1 MLPTVISREIEE
13 GMKSFLRTTFPSS
26 TPTFEHTLETFLNEP
41 GQVFKGPYYSLRL
54 PFRPAPPGELP
65 FEEIAF
71 PYRPHLHQARA
82 FARLCGDQPRSTL
95 VATGTGSGKTEC
107 FLFPILDAC
116 AARVGQL
123 GIKAIVI
130 YPMNAL
136 ATDQAKRFAQTIHAD
151 PKLRGKVTAGLFIGG
166 ESDQSVEM
174 KPDWLITNK
183 NHLRNHPPDI
193 LLTNYKMLDYLLL
206 RPGEQELWRYNAPET
221 LRFLVVDELHTF
233 DGAQS
238 TDLACLIRRLKTR
251 LRTPEKHLCCVG
263 TSATLGSIESSGP
276 LVEYAQTV
284 FSEPIDP
291 SSVIGED
298 LLNLGDVVNGYFIR
312 YHGVPEPATSALLPD
327 GHPRSSDRY
336 LAAQYRLWFEKD
348 PPALLAEM
356 AGRLA
361 LGERLR
367 EHSFFRNLLTL
378 AERSGHKVISED
390 WLLHELS
397 PMVSATGDLGHTRR
411 LLDSFLSLCAHAR
424 YLDPKA
430 KKTDQP
436 GPLLRM
442 LVHLWTR
449 ELSRLVAS
457 VGESPRMAFSDDL
470 KGEALKSHLP
480 VIHCRE
486 CGVMGWGGTMRATA
500 DKVATDLQEF
510 YQAFFGKLPSL
521 RLVFPVA
528 DRDGSGPAPGE
539 FTHKLCGLCLTVN
552 AADALKCAGCG
563 ESARFVR
570 VFLSERTRRTQDQ
583 TKADI
588 ACPYCESASG
598 LTILGSRAASLTSIA
613 LSQLYTSPFN
623 GDKQALAFSDNVQDA
638 SHRSG
643 FFAARTFRVN
653 LRTAIRRVIAGATG
667 PLTLADLET
676 RFLDFWRKH
685 SGDRGDLDFIG
696 IFLAPNMEWL
706 SDYESLVKE
715 GRLPAGSNLLK
726 LVEHRTAWEITGEF
740 GFNSRIGRTLEK
752 SGAAIAYADPQL
764 VEPLAGQFI
773 TRVRERAG
781 GFGSLNHDEARS
793 LLQGLI
799 HRLRTG
805 GGIYHA
811 ELDSYV
817 QRGGDTYVFNL
828 QNHMPRFGKF
838 VRAPAFFHQ
847 GTGKFQRFEKLVA
860 GGTSLSWSQRWVLK
874 VLRSIPNASA
884 ESAAIVLEE
893 AVRVLVD
900 AGIFVER
907 SVQGDRVW
915 GIPANQLLLTTDVRL
930 MTCRH
935 CGHSISCAPCEEP
948 AWESSPCL
956 RKTCPG
962 TYAPQPPIQDYF
974 GDLYRSGDVV
984 RIRTAEHTGLLERE
998 AREWVENRFM
1008 ARPPDRRTTDPNLL
1022 SCTPTLEMG
1031 VNIGDLSSVILCTVP
1046 PATSNYVQRVG
1057 RAGRKEGAAVS
1068 LTIASAQSHD
1078 LYYFEVPEDMMAGE
1092 IRPPGTFLNAP
1103 AVLERQFTAFC
1114 FDRWSEQTN
1123 PKPILPHKIDA
1134 VLEVVRHPEGK
1145 SGFPYDYFKF
1155 IESNLEALLAGFLIL
1170 FQPDEL
1176 TQESRETLE
1185 RFARGDGSQDGGLTH
1200 KILTRLSGLAEDRED
1215 LRNRLQK
1222 VGRAIRKNR
1231 ETIARDETLDAE
1243 LDELKQSRDGIHEM
1257 LKQINGRLTLNFFTD
1272 EGLLP
1277 NYAFPEEGVELRSI
1291 ILKKREPAKADEGKY
1306 QAITFEYV
1314 RPAASAITELAPGNV
1329 FYVEGRRLKI
1339 DQVVINESTLQKWHF
1354 CDSCSHMELVDD
1366 AAPGRSECPACDS
1379 PNWADASL
1387 RRDLV
1392 RLRQVVSTS
1401 FDRSSRSHDDKDE
1414 RDPVFYQRHES
1425 VVIPEDAERQAYQI
1439 RGGTVPFG
1447 FEFLGKLTLRV
1458 VNLGQD
1464 SPGIHA
1470 FQLGGREVSSGG
1482 FVLCPDCGKVQS
1494 RRSGEEEEELKH
1506 DLSCR
1511 HRGKDTAPLK
1521 AVFLFRELHSEAIR
1535 VLLPSSSSDEDADMT
1550 SFVAALHL
1558 GLRLYFRGSIDHLK
1572 GCVDERTVRGTD
1584 LRRKYLVLYDQVPGG
1599 TGYLKQLSQK
1609 PEIFLEVLRLSL
1621 AHLQNC
1627 QCATRPAHDSDGCH
1641 RCILQ
1646 SRHARDH
1653 DGLSRTTAIR
1663 LLETILQ
1670 HADQLERVDR
1680 VSDID
1685 IHPLIKSQLEKSFLE
1700 SLRAVPGAQL
1710 QAKIVRNKSGYLWRN
1725 GDAAW
1730 EIAPQI
1736 DIAAGPEMD
1745 VPSIPDFVLY
1755 PVRADQSRPVAV
1767 FLDGFKF
1774 HADEA
1779 SGHNRIARDIQQRQA
1794 LVKSGKYWVWNFSW
1808 EDIQFRNHPAKIP
1821 ATLTGETHVQRRN
1834 EMARQIL
1841 TGDDLALAQSAAGF
1855 TSWSLFL
1862 EFLAR
1867 PNPVLWQRLSY
1878 LYALALPSQLLPVSL
1893 EGAVT
1898 AVTQLCQ
1905 ASSLEA
1911 PGLAGGPPVDGMGG
1925 VYNSDEVTAL
1935 TVMANS
1941 SLKERS
1947 ASGVFMVLRFD
1958 DERRVLEPDF
1968 PRHWRGFLRLLNRL
1982 QFLPFAHVV
1991 TVRGCKV
1998 GAFSGTPDAYRH
2010 FLAGG
2015 EPTRRTDE
2023 LPAVQSGTMSP
2034 DFALVH
2040 PALAAFYKELLQQQ
2054 LARPVIGFEL
2064 AANGRVAA
2072 TAEVAWPD
2080 HKLAVL
2086 GQEFTDDL
2094 SAFRQANWQ
2103 VFTFGTDGL
2112 SSPDSSTIITL
2123 LPPQK

>member
-26 TPTFEHTLETFLNEP
+26 TPTFEHTLETFLSEP

-54 PFRPAPPGELP
+54 PFRPAPPGDLP
-65 FEEIAF
+65 FEHIAF
-71 PYRPHLHQARA
+71 LYRPHLHQARA
-82 FARLCGDQPRSTL
+82 FARLCGDEPRSTL

-123 GIKAIVI
+123 GIKAIII

-174 KPDWLITNK
+174 RPDWVITSK
-183 NHLRNHPPDI
+183 SHQREHPPDI
-193 LLTNYKMLDYLLL
+193 LLTNYKMLDFLLL
-206 RPGEQELWRYNAPET
+206 RPQEQDLWRYNAPET

-251 LRTPEKHLCCVG
+251 LRTPEKHVCCVG
-263 TSATLGSIESSGP
+263 TSATLGSTGSAAP
-276 LVEYAQTV
+276 LLDYARTV
-284 FSEPIDP
+284 FSGDFDAE
-291 SSVIGED
+291 SVIGED
-298 LLNLGDVVNGYFIR
+298 LLDLGDVAAGYFIR
-312 YHGVPEPATSALLPD
+312 YHGVPDAESLALLPND
-327 GHPRSSDRY
+327 HARNPEQY
-336 LAAQYRLWFEKD
+336 LVAQHRLWFEKD
-348 PPALLAEM
+348 APENLGEPE
-356 AGRLA
+356 GRVT

-378 AERSGHKVISED
+378 VERSGRKVISEE

-397 PMVSATGDLGHTRR
+397 QMVSPTGDTGRTRR

-424 YLDPKA
+424 YRDPKA
-430 KKTDQP
+430 KKTDLP
-436 GPLLRM
+436 GPLLRVH
-442 LVHLWTR
+442 VHLWTR
-449 ELSRLVAS
+449 ELARLVAS
-457 VGESPRMAFSDDL
+457 VTEPPRMAFSDDL

-500 DKVATDLQEF
+500 DKVSTDLQEF
-510 YQAFFGKLPSL
+510 YKVFFGKLPSL
-521 RLVFPVA
+521 RLFFPVA
-528 DRDGSGPAPGE
+528 DRDGSGSAQGE

-563 ESARFVR
+563 ESSRFVR
-570 VFLSERTRRTQDQ
+570 VLIHDRTRRTQDQ
-583 TKADI
+583 TKADM

-623 GDKQALAFSDNVQDA
+623 EDKQALAFSDNVQDA

-653 LRTAIRRVIAGATG
+653 LRTAIRRVIATATG
-667 PLTLADLET
+667 PLTVAELET
-676 RFLDFWRKH
+676 RFLDFWRKEL
-685 SGDRGDLDFIG
+685 GDLDFIG

-715 GRLPAGSNLLK
+715 GRLPPGSNLLK
-726 LVEHRTAWEITGEF
+726 LVERRTAWEIAGEF

-752 SGAAIAYADPQL
+752 SGAAIAYVDPQR
-764 VEPLAGQFI
+764 VERMTGQLMA
-773 TRVRERAG
+773 RLRERAG
-781 GFGSLNHDEARS
+781 GFGGLNSDEARS
-793 LLQGLI
+793 LLHGLI
-799 HRLRTG
+799 HRLRTL

-811 ELDSYV
+811 ELDNYV
-817 QRGGDTYVFNL
+817 QRGGDTYLLNQQV
-828 QNHMPRFGKF
+828 HMPSFGKF
-838 VRAPAFFHQ
+838 VRAPSFYYQ
-847 GTGKFQRFEKLVA
+847 GVGKFQRFEKLVA
-860 GGTSLSWSQRWVLK
+860 GGTALSWSQRWVIKTLP
-874 VLRSIPNASA
+874 SIPGLSA

-893 AVRVLVD
+893 AVRVMVD
-900 AGIFVER
+900 DGIFVER

-915 GIPANQLLLTTDVRL
+915 GIPAPQLLLTADVHL
-930 MTCRH
+930 MKCRH
-935 CGHSISCAPCEEP
+935 CGHSISCAPSEESG
-948 AWESSPCL
+948 WKDSPCL
-956 RKTCPG
+956 RSTCRG
-962 TYAPQPPIQDYF
+962 SYLPQPAIQDYF

-998 AREWVENRFM
+998 VREWVENRFM
-1008 ARPPDRRTTDPNLL
+1008 ARPPERRTTDPNLL

-1031 VNIGDLSSVILCTVP
+1031 VNIGDLSSVILCAVP

-1123 PKPILPHKIDA
+1123 PKPVLPHKVDA
-1134 VLEVVRHPEGK
+1134 VLDVVRNPEGK

-1155 IESNLEALLAGFLIL
+1155 IESNLEGLLAGFLVL
-1170 FQPDEL
+1170 FKPDEL

-1185 RFARGDGSQDGGLTH
+1185 RFARGDGNHDGGLTH

-1231 ETIARDETLDAE
+1231 ETTARDEALDAE

-1277 NYAFPEEGVELRSI
+1277 NYAFPEEGVELRSV
-1291 ILKKREPAKADEGKY
+1291 ILKKREQPKADEGKY

-1354 CDSCSHMELVDD
+1354 CDSCSHMELVNDS
-1366 AAPGRSECPACDS
+1366 APGRSECPSCES

-1387 RRDLV
+1387 KRDLV

-1401 FDRSSRSHDDKDE
+1401 SDRSSRSHDDKDQ
-1414 RDPVFYQRHES
+1414 RDPVFYKRYES

-1439 RGGTVPFG
+1439 RGATVPFG

-1464 SPGIHA
+1464 SPEVHA

-1494 RRSGEEEEELKH
+1494 RKIGEEEEELKH

-1511 HRGKDTAPLK
+1511 HRGKDAVPLK
-1521 AVFLFRELHSEAIR
+1521 AVFLYRELQSEAIR
-1535 VLLPSSSSDEDADMT
+1535 VLLPSSSADEDSDMT

-1572 GCVDERTVRGTD
+1572 GCVDERAVSGTD

-1609 PEIFLEVLRLSL
+1609 PEIFLEILRLSL

-1627 QCATRPAHDSDGCH
+1627 QCATRADHDSDGCH

-1670 HADQLERVDR
+1670 QADQLERVDR

-1710 QAKIVRNKSGYLWRN
+1710 QAKIVRNKSGYLWRC

-1730 EIAPQI
+1730 EVAPQI
-1736 DIAAGPEMD
+1736 DVAAGPGME

-1755 PVRADQSRPVAV
+1755 PVRADQCRPVAV

-1794 LVKSGKYWVWNFSW
+1794 LLKSGRYWVWSFSW
-1808 EDIQFRNHPAKIP
+1808 EDIQFRNDPSKIP
-1821 ATLTGETHVQRRN
+1821 ATLTGETHAQRRSD
-1834 EMARQIL
+1834 MARQIL
-1841 TGDDLALAQSAAGF
+1841 TGGELALAQSAAGF

-1867 PNPVLWQRLSY
+1867 PKAAFWERLSY
-1878 LYALALPSQLLPVSL
+1878 LYALALPAQLQSVSL
-1893 EGAVT
+1893 EGAVA
-1898 AVTQLCQ
+1898 AVSQLCQ
-1905 ASSLEA
+1905 ASSIEA
-1911 PGLAGGPPVDGMGG
+1911 PILAGGPPADGFGG
-1925 VYNSDEVTAL
+1925 VCNSDDVAAF

-1941 SLKERS
+1941 SLKDRS
-1947 ASGVFMVLRFD
+1947 ASGVFMLLRFD
-1958 DERRVLEPDF
+1958 DDNRVSEPDF

-1998 GAFSGTPDAYRH
+1998 GAFSGTTDAYRH

-2015 EPTRRTDE
+2015 AP
-2023 LPAVQSGTMSP
+2023 SGAAHAPQEERADSVPP
-2034 DFALVH
+2034 DFNLAH
-2040 PALAAFYKELLQQQ
+2040 PALASFFRELLQRK
-2054 LARPVIGFEL
+2054 LVWPVIGFEL
-2064 AANGRVAA
+2064 ESNGRVAA

-2080 HKLAVL
+2080 LKVAVL
-2086 GQEFTDDL
+2086 DQQFADDQG
-2094 SAFRQANWQ
+2094 AFRQTGWQ
-2103 VFTFGTDGL
+2103 VFTFEKAGL
-2112 SSPDSSTIITL
+2112 ASSDASTIITL
-2123 LPPQK
+2123 LPPQE

>member
-1 MLPTVISREIEE
+1 MLPTVISREVEE
-13 GMKSFLRTTFPSS
+13 GIKSFLRTTFPPS
-26 TPTFEHTLETFLNEP
+26 TPAFDHTLETFLSEP

-65 FEEIAF
+65 FGEIAF

-82 FARLCGDQPRSTL
+82 FSRLCGDEPRSTL

-116 AARVGQL
+116 AAHLGEL
-123 GIKAIVI
+123 GIKAVII

-136 ATDQAKRFAQTIHAD
+136 ATDQAKRFAQAIHAD

-174 KPDWLITNK
+174 KPDWVITNK
-183 NHLRNHPPDI
+183 SHQREHPPDI
-193 LLTNYKMLDYLLL
+193 LLTNYKMLDFLLL
-206 RPGEQELWRYNAPET
+206 RPEEQTLWRYNAPET

-263 TSATLGSIESSGP
+263 TSATLGSPGSATP
-276 LVEYAQTV
+276 LVDYANTV
-284 FSEPIDP
+284 FSEAFDP
-291 SSVIGED
+291 DSVIGED
-298 LLNLGDVVNGYFIR
+298 LLNLGDVVDGFFIR
-312 YHGVPEPATSALLPD
+312 HHGVPEADAPALMPGDHSRNPET
-327 GHPRSSDRY
+327 Y

-348 PPALLAEM
+348 APSKLAEM
-356 AGRLA
+356 EGRLA

-378 AERSGHKVISED
+378 VERSGRKVISEE
-390 WLLHELS
+390 WLIHELS
-397 PMVSATGDLGHTRR
+397 QMVSATGDIGYTRR

-424 YLDPKA
+424 YRDPRA
-430 KKTDQP
+430 QKTDQP
-436 GPLLRM
+436 GPLLRVH
-442 LVHLWTR
+442 VHLWTR

-457 VGESPRMAFSDDL
+457 VTEPPRMAFSDDL
-470 KGEALKSHLP
+470 KGDALKSNLP

-500 DKVATDLQEF
+500 DKVSTDLQEF
-510 YQAFFGKLPSL
+510 YKAFFGHHPSL
-521 RLVFPVA
+521 RFFFPVS
-528 DRDGSGPAPGE
+528 DRDGTGPAQGE
-539 FTHKLCGLCLTVN
+539 FSHKLCSLCLTVN
-552 AADALKCAGCG
+552 AADATKCGGCG
-563 ESARFVR
+563 ESGRFVR
-570 VFLSERTRRTQDQ
+570 VLLHDRTRRKQDETQ
-583 TKADI
+583 ADM

-623 GDKQALAFSDNVQDA
+623 REKQALAFSDNVQDA

-653 LRTAIRRVIAGATG
+653 LRTAIRRVIASANG
-667 PLTLADLET
+667 PLTLAGLET
-676 RFLDFWRKH
+676 RFLDFWRKEL
-685 SGDRGDLDFIG
+685 GDLDFIG
-696 IFLAPNMEWL
+696 VFLAPNMEWL
-706 SDYESLVKE
+706 SDYESLTKE

-726 LVEHRTAWEITGEF
+726 LVERRTAWEIIGEF

-752 SGAAIAYADPQL
+752 SGAAIAFADPECVQS
-764 VEPLAGQFI
+764 LAGKLI
-773 TRVRERAG
+773 TRLRERAG
-781 GFGSLNHDEARS
+781 GFGSVKEEEARS
-793 LLQGLI
+793 LLNGLV

-805 GGIYHA
+805 GGIYHP
-811 ELDSYV
+811 ELDLYV
-817 QRGGDTYVFNL
+817 QRGGDTYLFN
-828 QNHMPRFGKF
+828 QQVHMPTFGKF
-838 VRAPAFFHQ
+838 VRAPAFFYQ

-874 VLRSIPNASA
+874 ALRSVPNLSA
-884 ESAAIVLEE
+884 ASAAIVLEE

-900 AGIFVER
+900 AGIFAER

-915 GIPANQLLLTTDVRL
+915 GIPPGQLRLTADVHL

-935 CGHSISCAPCEEP
+935 CGHSISCAPAEEA
-948 AWESSPCL
+948 AWGNSPCL
-956 RKTCPG
+956 RTTCRG
-962 TYAPQPPIQDYF
+962 TYEPQPAIQDYF

-984 RIRTAEHTGLLERE
+984 RIRSTEHTGLLERE
-998 AREWVENRFM
+998 VREWVENRFM
-1008 ARPPDRRTTDPNLL
+1008 ARPPERRATDPNLL

-1068 LTIASAQSHD
+1068 LTIASAQPHD
-1078 LYYFEVPEDMMAGE
+1078 LYYFELPEDMMVGD

-1134 VLEVVRHPEGK
+1134 VLDVVRNPEGK

-1155 IESNLEALLAGFLIL
+1155 IESNLDSLLQGFLLL
-1170 FQPDEL
+1170 FKPDEL
-1176 TQESRETLE
+1176 TQESRQTLE
-1185 RFARGDGSQDGGLTH
+1185 RFARGDTAGDGGLTH

-1231 ETIARDETLDAE
+1231 ETTARDEALDAE
-1243 LDELKQSRDGIHEM
+1243 LEELKQSRDGIHEM
-1257 LKQINGRLTLNFFTD
+1257 LKQINGKLTLNFFTD

-1277 NYAFPEEGVELRSI
+1277 NYAFPEEGVELRSV
-1291 ILKKREPAKADEGKY
+1291 ILKKREQPKADEGSF

-1339 DQVVINESTLQKWHF
+1339 DQVGLNVSPIEAWHF
-1354 CDSCSHMELVDD
+1354 CDACGYMELVGDT
-1366 AAPGRSECPACDS
+1366 AAKFSECPSCES
-1379 PNWADASL
+1379 PNWTDASL
-1387 RRDLV
+1387 KRDLV

-1401 FDRSSRSHDDKDE
+1401 FDRTSRSHDDKDE
-1414 RDPVFYQRHES
+1414 REPAFYNRYES

-1439 RGGTVPFG
+1439 RGATVPFG

-1464 SPGIHA
+1464 SPENHA
-1470 FQLGGREVSSGG
+1470 FRLGGREVSSGG
-1482 FVLCPDCGKVQS
+1482 FVLCPDCGKVQTRKS
-1494 RRSGEEEEELKH
+1494 SSGEEEMKH

-1511 HRGKDTAPLK
+1511 HRGKDAAPLK
-1521 AVFLFRELHSEAIR
+1521 AVFLYRELNSEAIR
-1535 VLLPSSSSDEDADMT
+1535 ILLPSSSADEDADMT
-1550 SFVAALHL
+1550 SFVAAVHL
-1558 GLRLYFRGSIDHLK
+1558 GLRLYFRGSIEHLR
-1572 GCVDERTVRGTD
+1572 GCVDERIVSGTS

-1609 PEIFLEVLRLSL
+1609 PEIFLQVLRLAL
-1621 AHLQNC
+1621 DHLKNC
-1627 QCATRPAHDSDGCH
+1627 QCATRSDHDTDGCH

-1653 DGLSRTTAIR
+1653 AGLSRTTAIR
-1663 LLETILQ
+1663 LLETILAN
-1670 HADQLERVDR
+1670 ADQLERVDQ

-1685 IHPLIKSQLEKSFLE
+1685 IHPLIKSELEKSFLE

-1710 QAKIVRNKSGYLWRN
+1710 QAKIVRNKPGYLWRCA
-1725 GDAAW
+1725 DAAW
-1730 EIAPQI
+1730 EVAPQI
-1736 DIAAGPEMD
+1736 DVAAGPGMD
-1745 VPSIPDFVLY
+1745 VPSIPDFIFY
-1755 PVRADQSRPVAV
+1755 PVRSELCRPVAV

-1779 SGHNRIARDIQQRQA
+1779 SGHNRIARDVQQRQA
-1794 LVKSGKYWVWNFSW
+1794 LVQSGKFWVWSFSW
-1808 EDIQFRNHPAKIP
+1808 EDIQFRNDPAKIP
-1821 ATLTGETHVQRRN
+1821 VSLLGEANAVRRN

-1841 TGDDLALAQSAAGF
+1841 TGDELALAQSAAAYS
-1855 TSWSLFL
+1855 SWSLFL

-1867 PNPVLWQRLSY
+1867 PTKTLWERIAY
-1878 LYALALPSQLLPVSL
+1878 LYGLALPTQLRPVALTAATETVRSLCQDFAAEPGLPEVQPGDGF
-1893 EGAVT
+1893 GALFKADQSAGVT
-1898 AVTQLCQ
+1898 LVTQ
-1905 ASSLEA
+1905 S
-1911 PGLAGGPPVDGMGG
+1911 G
-1925 VYNSDEVTAL
+1925 V
-1935 TVMANS
+1935 
-1941 SLKERS
+1941 KERS
-1947 ASGVFMVLRFD
+1947 PNGVFLLLRFD
-1958 DERRVLEPDF
+1958 DDTRVLESGFARD
-1968 PRHWRGFLRLLNRL
+1968 WRGFLRLLNRL
-1982 QFLPFAHVV
+1982 QFLPNAHVI
-1991 TVRGCKV
+1991 TVRGSRT
-1998 GAFSGTPDAYRH
+1998 GSFSGVPDAYRY

-2015 EPTRRTDE
+2015 EGARPSPEAQPEDFDG
-2023 LPAVQSGTMSP
+2023 LPP
-2034 DFALVH
+2034 DFDVAHPGVVSLLEQVLRKKLVW
-2040 PALAAFYKELLQQQ
+2040 
-2054 LARPVIGFEL
+2054 PVIGYEL
-2064 AANGRVAA
+2064 EIGGLVAA
-2072 TAEVAWPD
+2072 TAEAAWPNALIAVVSQEMTAD
-2080 HKLAVL
+2080 HETFLRA
-2086 GQEFTDDL
+2086 EW
-2094 SAFRQANWQ
+2094 R
-2103 VFTFGTDGL
+2103 VFGFGPDGL
-2112 SSPDSSTIITL
+2112 APQDTSNILSKLSSQP
-2123 LPPQK
+2123 